1 MNKKILVAE
10 DEKPMAKA
18 LELKLSH
25 SGFDVKTV
33 FSGEEVLSAIEQESF
48 DLILLDLIMP
58 KTDGFHVLEKMK
70 EKGSA
75 VPVVVLSNLG
85 QEEDVKR
92 AKALGAKDYFVKSD
106 TPIANIVDYAKK
118 ILGA

>member
-18 LELKLSH
+18 MELKLSH

-33 FSGEEVLSAIEQESF
+33 FNGEEALKILEEEKF
-48 DLILLDLIMP
+48 DLIFIDLIMP
-58 KTDGFHVLEKMK
+58 VLDGFHVLEKLR

-75 VPVVVLSNLG
+75 VPIIVLSNLG
-85 QEEDVKR
+85 QEEDIKR
-92 AKALGAKDYFVKSD
+92 AKALGVKDYFVKSD
-106 TPIANIVDYAKK
+106 TPIANIVEYAKK

>member
-18 LELKLSH
+18 MELKLGH
-25 SGFDVKTV
+25 SGFDVKIV
-33 FSGEEVLSAIEQESF
+33 FNGQEALELIEKENF
-48 DLILLDLIMP
+48 DLLFIDLIMP
-58 KTDGFHVLEKMK
+58 VLDGFRVLEKLR

-75 VPVVVLSNLG
+75 IPVVVLSNLG

-106 TPIANIVDYAKK
+106 TPIADIVTYTKK
-118 ILGA
+118 ILGV